1 MGEDNIDKQILN
13 IQNDFFEK
21 CNTIETLLPKKQD
34 KVKKSKD
41 NITEAI
47 KILLSTN
54 QDLRCLLLINDINNV
69 SNQGMHKLKHIY
81 DNIIDKKN
89 DEQLTRFY
97 ELLNELKK
105 MYKLPTNTNEEIQ
118 NKYNIINDLI
128 NKIEAF
134 QDEMSCKTLY
144 KKY

>member
-81 DNIIDKKN
+81 DNIIDQKN

>member
-105 MYKLPTNTNEEIQ
+105 NV
-118 NKYNIINDLI
+118 
-128 NKIEAF
+128 
-134 QDEMSCKTLY
+134 
-144 KKY
+144 